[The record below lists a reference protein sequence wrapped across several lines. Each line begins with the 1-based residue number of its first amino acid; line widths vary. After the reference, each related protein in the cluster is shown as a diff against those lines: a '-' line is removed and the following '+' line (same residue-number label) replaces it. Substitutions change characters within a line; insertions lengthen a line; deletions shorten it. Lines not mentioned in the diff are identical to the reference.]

1 MKLFLFFLLTLPVV
15 FAQTESGIGN
25 FHQVDREGQVFR
37 GREPKKAVGELKDL
51 GVTDVIIFKN
61 DVRGEVAREKE
72 DLKGLGIRHHH
83 IPFLWKDLPSLP
95 EACRQTVK
103 ALRIMKR
110 VKRAGGKVFFHCT
123 AGEDRTGLLAG
134 IYRMLTDGLSKTSA
148 FETEMCRHGY
158 SDANPGKPAFVVSSI
173 EKGLT
178 PLFLEMARL
187 VETGRLRQNTLEYA
201 ACDGIELVSTDLQ
214 CN

>member
-1 MKLFLFFLLTLPVV
+1 MKFFLFLALV
-15 FAQTESGIGN
+15 FPFAHAQTEITIGN

-37 GREPKKAVGELKDL
+37 GREPKKAVSELKDI

-72 DLKGLGIRHHH
+72 ELKELGIRYHH

-103 ALRIMKR
+103 ALRIIKK
-110 VKRAGGKVFFHCT
+110 VKSVGGKVFFHCT

-134 IYRMLTDGLSKTSA
+134 VYKMLTSGFSRQVA

-158 SDANPGKPAFVVSSI
+158 ANANPGKPAFVVDSI
-173 EKGLT
+173 ERGLT
-178 PLFLEMARL
+178 PLFLEMSRL
-187 VETGRLRQNTLEYA
+187 IETGRLNQKTLSYA
-201 ACDGIELVSTDLQ
+201 ACGEIELIPTDLQ
-214 CN
+214 CH